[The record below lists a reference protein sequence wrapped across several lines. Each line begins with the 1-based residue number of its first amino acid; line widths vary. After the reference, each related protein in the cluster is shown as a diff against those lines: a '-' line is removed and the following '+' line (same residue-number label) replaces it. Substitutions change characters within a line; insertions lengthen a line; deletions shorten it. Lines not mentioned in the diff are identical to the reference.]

1 MSTSVD
7 TEPASGAKSQM
18 QAPSAAAA
26 ASSEETN
33 NNISNN
39 NNNNINSLNTN
50 SADDDDDSKPGQ
62 RRASGTGGGLA
73 STKKRASMQSSS
85 SVASANGAHA
95 GGGHS
100 SLANTNT
107 SGSSNQATEDDDDD
121 NEGGRVKMSNAEY
134 EHIRNKTLLFF
145 LDRLYLASQEGKEAR
160 TLHDLSCLF
169 GTREFT
175 KEMRQI
181 VGASRNGLKKFLQSY
196 PSLFQIEDDKVHLTQ
211 LKEST
216 QVAQRDYNKE
226 AVEYF
231 KQKLLQFGSSLVP
244 IKNLFGYR
252 SQASQ
257 EVRHVSG
264 KNSRDFKR
272 FLKQNEDVFEILAD
286 EHVVL
291 KSALKELESQ
301 GLSSLSL
308 QQSLQPVPAEEATT
322 MDPYLNKQL
331 AHLIEDYIKEM
342 IAEQE
347 PPIEEPSQFRVS
359 LEVLHDRVHK
369 RCQNEIFLKMVKT
382 LEDLR
387 VFLRMHPKLFKRFP
401 ANSSNNNIK
410 QDSNNFVVNEDES
423 LTVFAAG
430 CYVGLLSDSE
440 RRELES
446 QAFQASNPI
455 QQRQHSTLDQ
465 LHQLQQTTKLT
476 TCSTTPTKEAI
487 QTTTTTTAT
496 TTTAP
501 ATTTT
506 NDNKLDSSSRKKQS
520 QQPASLPPEASS
532 NTAATKSTSI
542 VQGEQA
548 RERSKPM
555 RGDKVVTTTTNSDQ
569 RQTSN
574 GAMNKSGAPAA
585 GGAKSSNRRSESSSQ
600 DGVGINAKQQKQPL
614 KASRSN
620 DRGGGSQVPNNNQ
633 SASQKLRANAPPFV
647 PSRPQANNQ
656 QHQHNHH
663 HHQQQQQVIHRQN
676 SLLTQAYRPSAQ
688 NMGAN
693 TTNNRQQRQVPAPI
707 QRSVSN
713 LNPPMMGAAG
723 QPNRLEQEASQD
735 KGSYHRRQMD
745 MPPYDRRAAIRSYLM
760 KGSGTGGS
768 SNQHNMNWG
777 HQQQQQQ
784 HQQQHAFRGNAPPPP
799 SAHPNATGKSQDLPR
814 QRVVAQQQWTSPAPS
829 SIERNNT
836 AQAAAGQTPA
846 TAASQEDLRARTV
859 DIVREA
865 SNIIAKIMSTTDAVA
880 FDCKGY
886 NLGFDG
892 KITLIQFG
900 FLPTKQVDPMQLA
913 NSMNKRF
920 ALSAPTSASPAH
932 HHHHQSSSDQQTNNQ
947 DNGGDNENGDQQA
960 NKENNDSSTT
970 KKHLKPEV
978 CVFDLITNPE
988 LAYCL
993 KPLLESDKIVKIVH
1007 DVRNKSNALHVQFN
1021 IILNNVF
1028 DTQVANLVIQQQV
1041 TGKPAY
1047 KSRYISMGKLC
1058 EIYGSDDLVRYRDMI
1073 KFKTSGRGG
1082 GSGNSSNKD
1091 VNYWRSRPLTRSMI
1105 LEATMDVYCL
1115 VGGIYQNLKESIK
1128 PEYKP
1133 LFDLLNLEGVLA
1145 RIKPEEI
1152 RSAKKERKIDMEVI
1166 DLKRKLYSDTTGP
1179 VVLSNREIR
1188 LLRHIDLTEG
1198 VRQKIQQCKK
1208 VAKKLERLD
1217 MKAALLRQQQL
1228 EQSDGTAAEGGEDGR
1243 QQQLTSLNSQ
1253 LSSLNSHSNNSSL
1266 GAVGGANGSGLSK
1279 EEEQRQEQLR
1289 ARLEEFNAAVAM
1301 MDDNSMFDELKDRL
1315 NESTSLLESLENDDD
1330 DDEERDEEAQ
1340 LSSGHHSHNGSSI
1353 NDCCRCQC
1361 HSHSHS
1367 NSNSLSNS
1375 HSQQQSSLE
1384 SGAGAARSQ
1393 GGGQPGEVVK
1403 PPELIGATVQTD
1415 ETTEAKKGEPV
1426 NSNNS
1431 ECRPQTKLT
1440 HHDVQDETSAKEES
1454 QAQKKEEAEAHK
1466 EDSSKPSD
1474 LNSSDNNTLPQ
1485 GQAKGTQGEQE
1496 SSGKEEP
1503 CGDDESDDSKSS
1515 ACDMAVQCD
1524 LLS

>member
-1 MSTSVD
+1 MSAT
-7 TEPASGAKSQM
+7 TQEG
-18 QAPSAAAA
+18 
-26 ASSEETN
+26 SSEQVQQSQPSGLITDEQN
-33 NNISNN
+33 NNVSVSNNSLDHSSGDDNKQQGHRLSSNN
-39 NNNNINSLNTN
+39 N
-50 SADDDDDSKPGQ
+50 Q
-62 RRASGTGGGLA
+62 RRHQRTGLG
-73 STKKRASMQSSS
+73 STKKRPSVESGSSA
-85 SVASANGAHA
+85 ASANGHSS
-95 GGGHS
+95 GGGNAS
-100 SLANTNT
+100 SQTD
-107 SGSSNQATEDDDDD
+107 EDDDDED
-121 NEGGRVKMSNAEY
+121 DDGEGARTQMSSAEY

-196 PSLFQIEDDKVHLTQ
+196 PSLFQIEGDKVLLTQ
-211 LKEST
+211 LKDSA
-216 QVAQRDYNKE
+216 QGGGQRDYNKE

-291 KSALKELESQ
+291 KSALRELESQ

-331 AHLIEDYIKEM
+331 AHLIEDLIKNM
-342 IAEQE
+342 IAEQK
-347 PPIEEPSQFRVS
+347 PPVLEAHQFKVS
-359 LEVLHDRVHK
+359 LGQLHERIEQQ
-369 RCQNEIFLKMVKT
+369 CQNELFLKMVKT
-382 LEDLR
+382 VDDLR

-401 ANSSNNNIK
+401 ANNDTSNK
-410 QDSNNFVVNEDES
+410 QDNGEEES
-423 LTVFAAG
+423 LVDSSLSPANCCF
-430 CYVGLLSDSE
+430 VGLLSESE
-440 RRELES
+440 RRDLES
-446 QAFQASNPI
+446 QAYQASNLI
-455 QQRQHSTLDQ
+455 QRQHSTLDQ
-465 LHQLQQTTKLT
+465 LQQQQQTTKLT
-476 TCSTTPTKEAI
+476 PCSTTS
-487 QTTTTTTAT
+487 
-496 TTTAP
+496 
-501 ATTTT
+501 TTT
-506 NDNKLDSSSRKKQS
+506 NDTEANRRDQAQQ
-520 QQPASLPPEASS
+520 QQPASLPAESTNKTTTNTNEPPAASGEP
-532 NTAATKSTSI
+532 AAS
-542 VQGEQA
+542 
-548 RERSKPM
+548 RERAKSM
-555 RGDKVVTTTTNSDQ
+555 RGDKGANPKMTSSGGGSSAT
-569 RQTSN
+569 QTSAAAPTKTN
-574 GAMNKSGAPAA
+574 NKRPE
-585 GGAKSSNRRSESSSQ
+585 SNTSQ
-600 DGVGINAKQQKQPL
+600 DRAAKQHRQPL
-614 KASRSN
+614 QVSRSN
-620 DRGGGSQVPNNNQ
+620 DRAPSQVPNNQ

-647 PSRPQANNQ
+647 PSRPQTVANQ
-656 QHQHNHH
+656 QQGTSN
-663 HHQQQQQVIHRQN
+663 QQQHHATIHRQS
-676 SLLTQAYRPSAQ
+676 SLITQAYRPSAQ
-688 NMGAN
+688 GLVAN
-693 TTNNRQQRQVPAPI
+693 STSNRQRAIPPAPI
-707 QRSVSN
+707 QRTVSN
-713 LNPPMMGAAG
+713 LSSSTGTHPGDQYRADQATPY
-723 QPNRLEQEASQD
+723 Q
-735 KGSYHRRQMD
+735 KRQSD
-745 MPPYDRRAAIRSYLM
+745 MPPFDRRTAIRSYLM
-760 KGSGTGGS
+760 KGSGPGGS

-777 HQQQQQQ
+777 HQQEIL
-784 HQQQHAFRGNAPPPP
+784 RGGGAPMNVGPKSLEPLP
-799 SAHPNATGKSQDLPR
+799 SR
-814 QRVVAQQQWTSPAPS
+814 QR
-829 SIERNNT
+829 
-836 AQAAAGQTPA
+836 QTLMDHQPPVNA
-846 TAASQEDLRARTV
+846 SMAASNQEDLRARTV

-865 SNIIAKIMSTTDAVA
+865 SNIITKIMTTTDAVA

-900 FLPTKQVDPMQLA
+900 FLPTKQVDPMKLA

-920 ALSAPTSASPAH
+920 ASSAPTSTLLMAS
-932 HHHHQSSSDQQTNNQ
+932 
-947 DNGGDNENGDQQA
+947 EM
-960 NKENNDSSTT
+960 NKEKQDGDDGSQD
-970 KKHLKPEV
+970 KDLKPEV

-1058 EIYGSDDLVRYRDMI
+1058 EIYGSEELVRYRDMI
-1073 KFKTSGRGG
+1073 KMKTSGRGG
-1082 GSGNSSNKD
+1082 GGSMSSRGGGGPSSSSKD
-1091 VNYWRSRPLTRSMI
+1091 VNYWRTRPLTRAMV

-1115 VGGIYQNLKESIK
+1115 VGGIYQNLKSRIK
-1128 PEYKP
+1128 PEYVP

-1217 MKAALLRQQQL
+1217 MKAALLKQQQL
-1228 EQSDGTAAEGGEDGR
+1228 EGQEGGDEAKMR
-1243 QQQLTSLNSQ
+1243 SLNSQ

-1266 GAVGGANGSGLSK
+1266 DVVNSGRDGGVGAYDK
-1279 EEEQRQEQLR
+1279 ENEQRQEQLR
-1289 ARLEEFNAAVAM
+1289 ARLEEFNAAVMM
-1301 MDDNSMFDELKDRL
+1301 MDDSSMFDELKNRL
-1315 NESTSLLESLENDDD
+1315 NESTSLLESLENDDED
-1330 DDEERDEEAQ
+1330 ADEEAQ

-1361 HSHSHS
+1361 HSH
-1367 NSNSLSNS
+1367 
-1375 HSQQQSSLE
+1375 QQSSLDS
-1384 SGAGAARSQ
+1384 SGPGL
-1393 GGGQPGEVVK
+1393 GGQPETAAKQQQQEHPESAIKKAADGSGPKVVAVVGDLSASLESQSG
-1403 PPELIGATVQTD
+1403 PI
-1415 ETTEAKKGEPV
+1415 
-1426 NSNNS
+1426 
-1431 ECRPQTKLT
+1431 
-1440 HHDVQDETSAKEES
+1440 VQDHGEILKEN
-1454 QAQKKEEAEAHK
+1454 QPKEAAPT
-1466 EDSSKPSD
+1466 DNSSKPSD
-1474 LNSSDNNTLPQ
+1474 LKPSDNKPVS
-1485 GQAKGTQGEQE
+1485 QAERDKAQKESGE
-1496 SSGKEEP
+1496 
-1503 CGDDESDDSKSS
+1503 DSDDSKSS

>member
-1 MSTSVD
+1 MSHVSGDHQHQQHLLGAYSSDSQSPFLVASQPQQHLTTLGSSGSTSGSS
-7 TEPASGAKSQM
+7 SGAIG
-18 QAPSAAAA
+18 SA
-26 ASSEETN
+26 N
-33 NNISNN
+33 NNNNGNN
-39 NNNNINSLNTN
+39 NNNNLPSSSDHHLNSSSSNQETVQPSL
-50 SADDDDDSKPGQ
+50 Q
-62 RRASGTGGGLA
+62 RFSQATGPPSVSSVATEASGSVGVGGGGSGSGTGGADGGTGAGKGAGGGKRRAWSQANRQANKTEIAKVYSPHGFRCYLEAPISTCRRREEDRITYINKGEFYGLTLDYIPDPQKPLRSAIVKAVIMLVFREDKSPEDDMKSWQFWHSRQHSAKQRILDVDNKNHINVINQIEEVSLNAIAFYWNPIETRQAKLNIAIQCLSTDFSNQKGVKGLPLNLQVDIYDLFTETSTPVYRAYATLLSYCDKGAQRRSRDEERRALKRKLTDQSVAAGGGAQGALANSKKFDDLYHKPCDRTEFYSMADLIKSPTLYSPTEQEALGLA
-73 STKKRASMQSSS
+73 ASDSSSTATNKQPMSQASGVSVTPISATTPIPAGIAGAGVTTGAPGAGITGPAQQIVGSTVVSVDPASATTGGPTAGGIAITGSTGVGATTLAPIPPGQSGYVTAAAGQQQATVLGAPAQTRTGAGAASAGAFSLAQPTVIGHAPGPYGTAIITTDYMSPHHVVATVGTAMLPAGQPVITSSTSGMVSMASMQQQQPQQSHLAHT
-85 SVASANGAHA
+85 VVSAGPAAAAAA
-95 GGGHS
+95 GQQQQQQMGHS
-100 SLANTNT
+100 QML
-107 SGSSNQATEDDDDD
+107 G
-121 NEGGRVKMSNAEY
+121 
-134 EHIRNKTLLFF
+134 
-145 LDRLYLASQEGKEAR
+145 
-160 TLHDLSCLF
+160 
-169 GTREFT
+169 
-175 KEMRQI
+175 
-181 VGASRNGLKKFLQSY
+181 
-196 PSLFQIEDDKVHLTQ
+196 
-211 LKEST
+211 
-216 QVAQRDYNKE
+216 
-226 AVEYF
+226 
-231 KQKLLQFGSSLVP
+231 
-244 IKNLFGYR
+244 
-252 SQASQ
+252 
-257 EVRHVSG
+257 
-264 KNSRDFKR
+264 
-272 FLKQNEDVFEILAD
+272 
-286 EHVVL
+286 
-291 KSALKELESQ
+291 
-301 GLSSLSL
+301 
-308 QQSLQPVPAEEATT
+308 QP
-322 MDPYLNKQL
+322 
-331 AHLIEDYIKEM
+331 
-342 IAEQE
+342 
-347 PPIEEPSQFRVS
+347 
-359 LEVLHDRVHK
+359 
-369 RCQNEIFLKMVKT
+369 
-382 LEDLR
+382 
-387 VFLRMHPKLFKRFP
+387 
-401 ANSSNNNIK
+401 
-410 QDSNNFVVNEDES
+410 
-423 LTVFAAG
+423 
-430 CYVGLLSDSE
+430 
-440 RRELES
+440 
-446 QAFQASNPI
+446 PI
-455 QQRQHSTLDQ
+455 QQQH
-465 LHQLQQTTKLT
+465 LH
-476 TCSTTPTKEAI
+476 
-487 QTTTTTTAT
+487 
-496 TTTAP
+496 
-501 ATTTT
+501 
-506 NDNKLDSSSRKKQS
+506 
-520 QQPASLPPEASS
+520 
-532 NTAATKSTSI
+532 
-542 VQGEQA
+542 
-548 RERSKPM
+548 
-555 RGDKVVTTTTNSDQ
+555 
-569 RQTSN
+569 
-574 GAMNKSGAPAA
+574 
-585 GGAKSSNRRSESSSQ
+585 
-600 DGVGINAKQQKQPL
+600 
-614 KASRSN
+614 
-620 DRGGGSQVPNNNQ
+620 
-633 SASQKLRANAPPFV
+633 
-647 PSRPQANNQ
+647 
-656 QHQHNHH
+656 HQHHH